1 MLEGGFVSEGLS
13 RGPCGGHMTNMTKGT
28 RGTGVQDTSTE
39 GGQNEGRLWRTLDV
53 AHGPLRVR
61 VGNGRAL
68 AWSTASPTIRM
79 RGARNLMLRE

>member
-1 MLEGGFVSEGLS
+1 M
-13 RGPCGGHMTNMTKGT
+13 
-28 RGTGVQDTSTE
+28 QDTSTE

-53 AHGPLRVR
+53 AQRPLRVR

-79 RGARNLMLRE
+79 RGARRIPPPSPPRYKFSSSYLDLIIGL